1 MWGVASNALSGAIG
15 LKNGS
20 MKQNQVSLDGSDDE
34 TCLNKGGEDG
44 LDCPICWESF
54 NIVENVPYVLWCGH
68 TLCKNCVMGLQRAVV
83 KLPTFPMQLP
93 LFISCPWCNLFS
105 LRLVYKGNVK
115 YPCKN
120 YFLLWM
126 VESINGDRSKS
137 RFPSHASGACSTN
150 RNSTKGNQ
158 VSSDGTTGTSSTSH
172 HHRGHVITRY
182 FRAGRQRIPIAVRN
196 SLVFLMHLMVKFPL
210 IIIFLLIVLY
220 AVPASAVILALYI
233 LVTLVFAVP
242 SFLVLYCALPGLD
255 WLMREIV
262 S

>member
-1 MWGVASNALSGAIG
+1 MWGVASNTLSGSIG
-15 LKNGS
+15 LNNGS
-20 MKQNQVSLDGSDDE
+20 MKQNQVSVDGSDDD
-34 TCLNKGGEDG
+34 TCLNKGSEDG

-68 TLCKNCVMGLQRAVV
+68 TLCKNCVMGLQRAIV

-93 LFISCPWCNLFS
+93 FFISCPWCNLFC

-126 VESINGDRSKS
+126 VESMNGDRSKS
-137 RFPSHASGACSTN
+137 RFPYHGNHSSTE
-150 RNSTKGNQ
+150 RNQ
-158 VSSDGTTGTSSTSH
+158 VSRSTSH
-172 HHRGHVITRY
+172 HPGGRESNHHRGHAISHY
-182 FRAGRQRIPIAVRN
+182 MRAGRRRVLISVWN
-196 SLVFLMHLMVKFPL
+196 SLVFVMHLMAKFPL
-210 IIIFLLIVLY
+210 IIIFLLIILY
-220 AVPASAVILALYI
+220 AIPASAIILALYVLI
-233 LVTLVFAVP
+233 TLVFAVP